1 MTLQIENEQDIQLS
15 FDYEETAKKVIDAV
29 LDLEECPYEVSVSLT
44 LTDNEEIHRM
54 NREFRE
60 IDRATDVLSFPMTD
74 FPSPAVYD
82 WLEDEGMDCFDPDSG
97 ELLLGDIVIS
107 VERAVEQA
115 QEYGHSLL
123 REYAFLIAHSMLH
136 LLGYDH
142 MTPEEAKVMEEKQE
156 QVLSSLQITR
166 DK

>member
-1 MTLQIENEQDIQLS
+1 MTLQLENEQELVIP
-15 FDYEETAKKVIDAV
+15 FDYEETAKKVVEAV
-29 LDLEECPYEVSVSLT
+29 LDFEKCPYEASVSLT
-44 LTDNEEIHRM
+44 LTDNSEIHRM
-54 NREFRE
+54 NQEFRQ
-60 IDRATDVLSFPMTD
+60 IDRATDVLSFPMSD
-74 FPSPAVYD
+74 FPAPAVYE
-82 WLEDEGMDCFDPDSG
+82 WLEEEGADCFDPDSG

-107 VERAVEQA
+107 VERAIEQA
-115 QEYGHSLL
+115 DEYGHSLL

-142 MTPEEAKVMEEKQE
+142 MTTEEAEVMEQKQE